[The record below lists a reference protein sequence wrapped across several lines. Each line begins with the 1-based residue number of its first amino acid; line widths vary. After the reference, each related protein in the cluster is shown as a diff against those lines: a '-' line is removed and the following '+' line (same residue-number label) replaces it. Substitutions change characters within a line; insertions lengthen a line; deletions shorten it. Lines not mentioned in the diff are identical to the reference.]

1 MIKKVKETIEQHG
14 LVDPSE
20 NQHIVLGLSGGPDS
34 LCLFHVLMRLKE
46 ELNIEI
52 HPVHVNHLF
61 RPGAAEEDQRFVE
74 SLCRRSG
81 LECRTF
87 VVDCNG
93 RAREEGISSEEA
105 GRNAR
110 YEAFYQV
117 AEEIMEREFIPG
129 DRIRIAVAQNQN
141 DQAETLLMR
150 ILRGTGPDGL
160 AGIDYIREGKK
171 GVRVIRPLLDIP
183 REAIESYCL
192 EHRLEPREDHTNQ
205 EPIYTRNKI
214 RLELIPWLEDQF
226 NPEIRESLIR
236 LSAIAR
242 EDRECLE
249 ELVEEANRVPFT
261 TNRYSSLPP
270 AIRKRLIL
278 RKLAEKGLEQGVS
291 SVHLTGADRLIL
303 QGRTGS
309 RLDFPEGFY
318 LKIQYGNILI
328 DREEKETE
336 KGINYPV
343 EINWN
348 GQGYRLR
355 SRLPGDAIKLPG
367 IKGRKKLQDFFVDQ
381 KIPRDQR
388 RKIPLLAVG
397 SRVVLVIGD
406 EISGESTGFV
416 QSRTEEGFELTEELV
431 QRLLVEF
438 DKKA

>member
-34 LCLFHVLMRLKE
+34 LCLFHVLMNLKE

-52 HPVHVNHLF
+52 YTVHVNHLF

-74 SLCRRSG
+74 ELCRCYG

-87 VVDCNG
+87 VVDCNA

-117 AEEIMEREFIPG
+117 AEEIMEREAIPG
-129 DRIRIAVAQNQN
+129 ERIRIAVAQNQN

-160 AGIDYIREGKK
+160 AGIDYIRDGKK
-171 GVRVIRPLLDIP
+171 GIRIIRPLLDIP

-192 EHRLEPREDHTNQ
+192 EHRLEPREDHTNK
-205 EPIYTRNKI
+205 EAVYTRNKI
-214 RLELIPWLEDQF
+214 RLELIPWLEEQF
-226 NPEIRESLIR
+226 NPEVRESLIR

-242 EDRECLE
+242 EDREYLE
-249 ELVEEANRVPFT
+249 KMVEEADRVPLT

-270 AIRKRLIL
+270 AIRKRVIL

-291 SVHLTGADRLIL
+291 SAHLTGADQLIL

-309 RLDFPEGFY
+309 RLDFPEGFC

-328 DREEKETE
+328 EKEEKYPDR
-336 KGINYPV
+336 GIYYPV
-343 EINWN
+343 EFDWK
-348 GQGYRLR
+348 GQKVQLR
-355 SRLPGDAIKLPG
+355 TRLPGDTIKLPG
-367 IKGRKKLQDFFVDQ
+367 MKGRKKLQDFFVDQ

-388 RKIPLLAVG
+388 RRIPLLAVG
-397 SRVVLVIGD
+397 SRVVLIIGD
-406 EISGESTGFV
+406 EISGESAGLAR
-416 QSRTEEGFELTEELV
+416 SRAEEGFDLTEDLV
-431 QRLLVEF
+431 RRLLVEF

>member
-1 MIKKVKETIEQHG
+1 M
-14 LVDPSE
+14 
-20 NQHIVLGLSGGPDS
+20 
-34 LCLFHVLMRLKE
+34 CLFHVLMNLKE

-74 SLCRRSG
+74 DFCRRFG

-87 VVDCNG
+87 VVDCNA

-117 AEEIMEREFIPG
+117 AEEIMEREAIPG

-150 ILRGTGPDGL
+150 IIRGTGPDGL

-171 GVRVIRPLLDIP
+171 GIRIIRPLLDIP

-192 EHRLEPREDHTNQ
+192 ENRLEPREDHTNK
-205 EPIYTRNKI
+205 EAVYTRNKI
-214 RLELIPWLEDQF
+214 RLKLIPWIEEQF
-226 NPEIRESLIR
+226 NPEIREALIR

-249 ELVEEANRVPFT
+249 ELVEEADRAPLTV
-261 TNRYSSLPP
+261 NRYSSLPP

-291 SVHLTGADRLIL
+291 SVHLNRSDQLIL

-309 RLDFPEGFY
+309 RLDFPEGFC

-328 DREEKETE
+328 EKEEKGHNG
-336 KGINYPV
+336 GICYPV
-343 EINWN
+343 EFDWK
-348 GQGYRLR
+348 GQMVQLR
-355 SRLPGDAIKLPG
+355 TRLPGDSIRLPG
-367 IKGRKKLQDFFVDQ
+367 LGGRKKLQDLLVDR
-381 KIPRDQR
+381 KIPREQR
-388 RKIPLLAVG
+388 ERIPLLAVG
-397 SRVVLVIGD
+397 NRILMIVGD
-406 EISGESTGFV
+406 EISGESAGFA
-416 QSRTEEGFELTEELV
+416 QSLIEEGFDLTEELV
-431 QRLLVEF
+431 RRLLVEF